1 MVVAIPPRNRSRE
14 HVAVGS
20 SQVQA
25 PSTDR
30 EELVITENESCSHVV
45 RPDGPAREN
54 HVMCSMQAAVVCTKG
69 CKGVRVSAQNLE
81 AHLHLLLVG
90 IQPQAHLLAK
100 MPTIAARSSESRK
113 ERVGA
118 DAKSLVRRLD
128 DQQTFDRQTIEARVR
143 GTLNDSDF
151 RVMKASIDS
160 EIERI
165 EAQIKSLDS
174 ERCTMEELVRPTE
187 REVINFG
194 KSGRVKAPASLS
206 PAMEVDLA

>member
-1 MVVAIPPRNRSRE
+1 
-14 HVAVGS
+14 
-20 SQVQA
+20 
-25 PSTDR
+25 
-30 EELVITENESCSHVV
+30 
-45 RPDGPAREN
+45 
-54 HVMCSMQAAVVCTKG
+54 MQAAVVCTKG